1 MAYISTC
8 SEMPDVQTAEE
19 ILDWLTEDIRS
30 GEEEVSFVILDRE
43 ELEKLTVLSERFRQN
58 RTRNN
63 EHPETQDNSEEV
75 NT

>member
-1 MAYISTC
+1 MAYISAC

-19 ILDWLTEDIRS
+19 VLDWLTEDIRS

-43 ELEKLTVLSERFRQN
+43 ELEKLTILSECFRQN
-58 RTRNN
+58 STRNN